1 MKIKVVLHTLG
12 QLAILLGILMLLPG
26 LVAAIYKEP
35 LSEVAFALASLVAIF
50 AGLVMKRLGCNGD
63 MDIREAFAAV
73 SLGWLLA
80 AFFGSLPFLFLGMSA
95 TDALFESMSGFTT
108 TGATTLTEYNSQGY
122 WVLSSDTVAGS
133 LAHAVVEGASAYLA
147 AGTPSNAA
155 IMQSNATIDLF
166 HGITLDLGSFLS
178 IKGTFYGLLFW
189 RSFSQLLGGM
199 GIILLF
205 IAILPNL
212 GVAGRQLYH
221 IDGPGLTKEAFT
233 PRVKNTAK
241 AFWSIYLGLVA
252 VLAIILCIAGLS
264 LYDSL
269 CTAFTSIATGGFS
282 PKAFSIAAYNSAL
295 VEGIVCIFLTI
306 GGMNFFLLY
315 RIIYRRDVMQ
325 PAKDPEFKF
334 YLLIMLISFLIIM
347 VWGRVPGDITNQIRF
362 ASFQIISTMTTTGFV
377 NNFNYDAWSL
387 AAKLMLIILMLVGGC
402 TGSTAGGIKVGRVL
416 IALKFTYNEL
426 IHSLHPRAVMPMRLG
441 DTIIREELIRSVL
454 LFMLLYLMIFISASL
469 AFAITESGNLQ
480 FNALSAISA
489 SACTLGVVGPGFGVV
504 ALDFSG
510 VSQAGRLL
518 GVACMYFGRLE
529 LIPALM
535 LLLPELWKK

>member
-12 QLAILLGILMLLPG
+12 QLAILLGSLMLLPG
-26 LVAAIYKEP
+26 FVSAIYKEP
-35 LSEVAFALASLVAIF
+35 LNVVAFALASLFAIF
-50 AGLVMKRLGCNGD
+50 AGLVMKRLGCKGD
-63 MDIREAFAAV
+63 MDIKEAFAAV

-80 AFFGSLPFLFLGMSA
+80 TFLGSLPFILLGMPA
-95 TDALFESMSGFTT
+95 LDALFESMSGFTT
-108 TGATTLTEYNSQGY
+108 TGATILTEYNSQGY
-122 WVLSSDTVAGS
+122 WVLAPDMVEGS
-133 LAHAVVEGASAYLA
+133 LAHAIVEGASAYFI
-147 AGTPSNAA
+147 GSKS
-155 IMQSNATIDLF
+155 SNATIDLF
-166 HGITLDLGSFLS
+166 YGVTLDLVHLLS

-241 AFWSIYLGLVA
+241 TFWSIYLGLVVVEA
-252 VLAIILCIAGLS
+252 LMLLAAGLP

-282 PKAFSIAAYNSAL
+282 PKAYSIAAYNSVL
-295 VEGIVCIFLTI
+295 VEGIVCVFLI
-306 GGMNFFLLY
+306 MGGMSFFLLY
-315 RIIYRRDVMQ
+315 RIIHRRDVVLL
-325 PAKDPEFKF
+325 AKDSEFRF
-334 YLLIMLISFLIIM
+334 YLLIMSLSFLIVMI
-347 VWGRVPGDITNQIRF
+347 WGKIPGDITNQLRF
-362 ASFQIISTMTTTGFV
+362 SIFQIISTMTTTGFV

-387 AAKLMLIILMLVGGC
+387 AAKLALIILMLIGGC

-416 IALKFTYNEL
+416 IALRYTYNEL
-426 IHSLHPRAVMPMRLG
+426 IHALHPRAIMPMRLG
-441 DTIIREELIRSVL
+441 DTIVREDVVRSVI
-454 LFMLLYLMIFISASL
+454 LFMLLYLMIFIGASL
-469 AFAITESGNLQ
+469 AFAITESDSLQ

-489 SACTLGVVGPGFGVV
+489 SACCLGVVGPGFGVV

-518 GVACMYFGRLE
+518 GIICMYFGRLE
-529 LIPALM
+529 IVPALM